1 MRSWFLR
8 DSVFICLLLRENVI
22 ICDKCLS
29 KCGKVVKIND
39 LNFFTFCIFI
49 TFCVVQG
56 KRKM

>member
-1 MRSWFLR
+1 MGSWFLR
-8 DSVFICLLLRENVI
+8 DSVLICLLLRENVI

-29 KCGKVVKIND
+29 KCGKVVKFND
-39 LNFFTFCIFI
+39 LKKTFCVFI